1 MSLLVTALFSF
12 KSPAN
17 FHSVIHR
24 LFSVNIH
31 YPFRTGFYLTVK
43 SKQVQVVN
51 KCTAYSQVYSVHLL
65 IQIHAFKKELI
76 RTDLIFKC
84 VNVFVFFCPHNTRI
98 LLSFASAD
106 GTFPGCSVDM
116 CLWSKLCP
124 SKPDGSCLEQAWPHD
139 TTDSAPCTSTRGR
152 VTRRQFSDKTCG
164 GHKINLA
171 NL

>member
-31 YPFRTGFYLTVK
+31 YPFRTGFYLTMK

-51 KCTAYSQVYSVHLL
+51 KCTAYSQVFRVRLL
-65 IQIHAFKKELI
+65 IQIRAFKKELI
-76 RTDLIFKC
+76 RTNLIFKC

-106 GTFPGCSVDM
+106 GMFPGCFVDM
-116 CLWSKLCP
+116 CIYGLNPAPLSLMAAVWSRH
-124 SKPDGSCLEQAWPHD
+124 GH
-139 TTDSAPCTSTRGR
+139 TTPQTLLRALVQED
-152 VTRRQFSDKTCG
+152 V
-164 GHKINLA
+164 
-171 NL
+171 